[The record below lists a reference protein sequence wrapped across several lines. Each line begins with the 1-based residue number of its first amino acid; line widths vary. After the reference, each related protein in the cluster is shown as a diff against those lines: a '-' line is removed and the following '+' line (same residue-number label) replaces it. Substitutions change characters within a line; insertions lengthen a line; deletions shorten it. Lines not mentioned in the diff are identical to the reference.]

1 MTIFNWQFNNVF
13 DPTNSNEALDWEPQ
27 FSQDIDVDQILLDED
42 IRTFN
47 MILPSLKNSSV
58 HHARVRW
65 VQQLKNLRPSK
76 VSLSDDP
83 DGELS

>member
-27 FSQDIDVDQILLDED
+27 FSQDIDVDQVLLDED

-47 MILPSLKNSSV
+47 MVLPPLRNHQKPHTWVHQLNSS
-58 HHARVRW
+58 
-65 VQQLKNLRPSK
+65 RPSM
-76 VSLSDDP
+76 VTLDDP
-83 DGELS
+83 DGELN

>member
-1 MTIFNWQFNNVF
+1 MTIFNWQFNSVF

-27 FSQDIDVDQILLDED
+27 FSQDIDVDQVLLDED

-47 MILPSLKNSSV
+47 MVLPSLKNSSV

-65 VQQLKNLRPSK
+65 VQQLNSSRPSM
-76 VSLSDDP
+76 VTLDDP